1 MILNGWNAL
10 LRRKI
15 VLRSPSKKMNE
26 DRPILSAA
34 KCRSMNIV
42 SRNIRY
48 MRIFAGVPRGRASKD
63 SGVVDDDIFWL
74 IRWLFLRKIYWQHYY
89 MAISI
94 PWPAVIV
101 CKKTDLKWLW
111 MAISFFMPAVL
122 LRELFVFKAHHKK
135 TNEDRRTQSA
145 IKLMANECSF

>member
-1 MILNGWNAL
+1 MTLNGRNAL
-10 LRRKI
+10 LRYKSFYGAHQKN
-15 VLRSPSKKMNE
+15 LNE
-26 DRPILSAA
+26 DRLILSAA
-34 KCRSMNIV
+34 KCRSMILVCVNV
-42 SRNIRY
+42 RY